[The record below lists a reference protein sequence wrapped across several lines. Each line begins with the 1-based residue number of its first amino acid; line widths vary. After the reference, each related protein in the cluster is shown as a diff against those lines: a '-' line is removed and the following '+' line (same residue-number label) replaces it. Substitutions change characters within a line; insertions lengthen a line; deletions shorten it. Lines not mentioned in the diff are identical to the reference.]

1 MKRIALIV
9 LGVLVGGFLLIQ
21 LVPYGRNHDNP
32 PVVQEPNW
40 DSPETRALA
49 ERACFACHS
58 NETVWPWYSNIAPVS
73 WLTQHDTEEGRQ
85 ILNFSE
91 WGVNGRRQ
99 EADEIGEA
107 IQEGSMPMPMFLIT
121 HPEARL
127 TDAEK
132 QALIRGLA
140 ATTGSSFSG
149 ESGESGESDHD
160 ND

>member
-9 LGVLVGGFLLIQ
+9 VGVLVGGFLLIQ
-21 LVPYGRNHDNP
+21 LVPYGRNHTNP
-32 PVVQEPNW
+32 PVLQEPNW

-58 NETVWPWYSNIAPVS
+58 NETVWPWYSNIAPIS
-73 WLTQHDTEEGRQ
+73 WLTQRHTDEGRQ
-85 ILNFSE
+85 VLNFSE
-91 WGVNGRRQ
+91 WGSRRQ
-99 EADEIGEA
+99 ETHEIAES
-107 IQEGSMPMPMFLIT
+107 IQEGSMPMPMFLLT

-132 QALIRGLA
+132 QTLIRGLTA
-140 ATTGSSFSG
+140 STGGSASSFSG
-149 ESGESGESDHD
+149 ESHEANDDD